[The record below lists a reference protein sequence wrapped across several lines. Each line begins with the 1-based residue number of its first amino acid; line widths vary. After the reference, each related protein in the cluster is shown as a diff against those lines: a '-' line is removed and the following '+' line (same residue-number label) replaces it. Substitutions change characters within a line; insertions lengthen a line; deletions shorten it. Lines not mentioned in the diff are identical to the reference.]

1 MIFTDRVPIDL
12 VMVAVALLASLL
24 YAYTRRPWYQTG
36 ILLLVACVWGA
47 EATVLTSHLAD
58 KQALY
63 ARWHPIFA
71 VTTSVAVIA
80 LYVLRR
86 VRPRA

>member
-1 MIFTDRVPIDL
+1 VIFNERVPLDL
-12 VMVAVALLASLL
+12 VMVAVALLAAVL
-24 YAYTRRPWYQTG
+24 YAFTNRPWYQTG
-36 ILLLVACVWGA
+36 ILLLIACIWGA

-58 KQALY
+58 KPALY
-63 ARWHPIFA
+63 GRWHPIFA

-86 VRPRA
+86 FRPRA